1 MNESKAISVPWRE
14 FLKVAAGAVGTAA
27 VVTTGLGSSGLDDA
41 LDFGPEEAFAAAA
54 FSSGTY
60 TVMAN
65 LYVAAADTPI
75 GKNAYVTNSGNSP
88 THKPTSPVS
97 DNATLVVDAD
107 GKKTLTVPVVNNTF
121 GVRSIASSS
130 TDGTVLV
137 LSTSD
142 TTWTAPSFPLSST
155 PYSTRISSITF
166 DVTNFAG
173 ALRWPISAPARNMR
187 HSRYIGATRRGTCI
201 WRSIYPMLN
210 RANCCKGSRA
220 ACSVRVGNLC
230 ILTFE

>member
-1 MNESKAISVPWRE
+1 MLQQLFHPAPIRSWRICMWRQQI
-14 FLKVAAGAVGTAA
+14 LQLVKTH
-27 VVTTGLGSSGLDDA
+27 TLQ
-41 LDFGPEEAFAAAA
+41 
-54 FSSGTY
+54 
-60 TVMAN
+60 
-65 LYVAAADTPI
+65 TPGI
-75 GKNAYVTNSGNSP
+75 PQLTNS
-88 THKPTSPVS
+88 HHQCRI
-97 DNATLVVDAD
+97 TLRLWS
-107 GKKTLTVPVVNNTF
+107 TLTAPVVNNTF

-173 ALRWPISAPARNMR
+173 ALRWPIAAPARNMR

-210 RANCCKGSRA
+210 RVNCCKGSRA